1 MHFACSH
8 MQQDTRTRKGKNSS
22 AYLDPQM
29 MTMTIIQTEKTEVVK
44 YLVRAMHYYKDKN
57 EMLIVPYNTGSH
69 WVLLTISMK
78 HNQIWY
84 CDSNRPIDSA
94 TGKQGTR
101 DYSEVMAVLNE

>member
-8 MQQDTRTRKGKNSS
+8 MQHDTRTRKGKDSL

-29 MTMTIIQTEKTEVVK
+29 MMMIVIQIEKAEVVK
-44 YLVRAMHYYKDKN
+44 YLVWVMHYYKDKK
-57 EMLIVPYNTGSH
+57 EMLIIPYSTGSH
-69 WVLLTISMK
+69 WVLLTISMR

-84 CDSNRPIDSA
+84 CDSNRPTDLA
-94 TGKQGTR
+94 NGKRGTR